1 MTGLRLQIVASLGL
15 LTVLM
20 SGLLGVTLLEVAST
34 SVESSLEAHIE
45 TLQEAAGE
53 SMGSMLRAGA
63 SAEHVDD
70 TARHW
75 LETGSI
81 DGLWIF
87 DGSGN
92 PVGTFTRDDYR
103 GVQVE
108 PVTPTASRSSE
119 VVARGPGAGSSRFLQ
134 VPAGRG
140 LGCVIAGTNMD
151 RLLAPLSTVRS
162 LVVLYLGLHVVMIL
176 TFGYVLLTFLIVRPI
191 EKLRTAAVRLGE
203 GRFDLDVDTSAGA
216 REVRDLAVSL
226 EQTAAK
232 LEAQRGA
239 LRAKI
244 TELESAREEIDAQQ
258 EAIIRSEKLASVG
271 RLAAG
276 VAHEIGNPLSVILG
290 FLEIMQDPALPE
302 LERREY
308 VSRMQGEAERMNRI
322 IKNLLTYSRT
332 TSGERER
339 IDVEAVVRGA
349 LDVLGPQKV
358 MRDISVEVS
367 VADGLPGVMAG
378 RDRLT
383 QVFVNLVLNAAE
395 AMVGEGRMTITLA
408 ADEDRDEV
416 LVGIEDD
423 GPGIDEKIAHL
434 IFEPFVTT
442 KPESQGTGLGL
453 SVCLSIVQDLGG
465 TLTARNLES
474 GGACFTVRLPAAGT
488 DR

>member
-15 LTVLM
+15 LSVLL
-20 SGLLGVTLLEVAST
+20 SGLLGLTLLEVAST
-34 SVESSLEAHIE
+34 SVEGSLEDHIE

-87 DGSGN
+87 DGSGRL
-92 PVGTFTRDDYR
+92 VMEFTRDDYR
-103 GVQVE
+103 SVE
-108 PVTPTASRSSE
+108 VEAVTPTASRSSD
-119 VVARGPGAGSSRFLQ
+119 VPARGEGAEGSRFLQ

-140 LGCVIAGTNMD
+140 LGCVVAGTDMG
-151 RLLAPLSTVRS
+151 RLLEPLSTVRS
-162 LVVLYLGLHVVMIL
+162 LIVLYLGLHVAMIL
-176 TFGYVLLTFLIVRPI
+176 AFGYVLLTFLIVRPI

-203 GRFDLDVDTSAGA
+203 DRFDLEVDTKAGA
-216 REVRDLAVSL
+216 REVRDLALSL
-226 EQTAAK
+226 EQTASK

-239 LRAKI
+239 LKSKI
-244 TELESAREEIDAQQ
+244 SELESAREEIDAQQ

-290 FLEIMQDPALPE
+290 FLEIMQDPALPDGE
-302 LERREY
+302 KREY

-332 TSGERER
+332 TSGDRET
-339 IDVEAVVRGA
+339 IDLEAVLRGA
-349 LDVLGPQKV
+349 LEVLGPQKV
-358 MRDISVEVS
+358 MRGIEVDVAGTDALPSVI
-367 VADGLPGVMAG
+367 AG

-395 AMVGEGRMTITLA
+395 AMVGEGRMSITLEP
-408 ADEDRDEV
+408 DDGQDQVVVR
-416 LVGIEDD
+416 IEDD

-453 SVCLSIVQDLGG
+453 SVCLSIVQDLDG
-465 TLTARNLES
+465 TLTARNREG
-474 GGACFTVRLPAAGT
+474 GGACFELRLPAAGT
-488 DR
+488 ER